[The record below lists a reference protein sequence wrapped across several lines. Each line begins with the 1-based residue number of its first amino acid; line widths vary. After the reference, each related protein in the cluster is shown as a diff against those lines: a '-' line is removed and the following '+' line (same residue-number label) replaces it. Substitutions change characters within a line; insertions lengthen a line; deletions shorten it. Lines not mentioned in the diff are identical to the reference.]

1 MPTLQELIDQQ
12 AALDRQIE
20 ALRRESRTKA
30 IAEVKAILATH
41 ELTMADISAA
51 SAAPRRGPK
60 TGGTPVA
67 AKYRHPESGATW
79 TGRGLKPRW
88 LAAELAAGKKL
99 EDFTV

>member
-20 ALRRESRTKA
+20 VLRRESRVKA
-30 IAEVKAILATH
+30 IAEVKAILAAH
-41 ELTMADISAA
+41 ELTLADISTA
-51 SAAPRRGPK
+51 SSTPRRGPK
-60 TGGTPVA
+60 AGGSPVA
-67 AKYRHPESGATW
+67 AKYRHPQTGATW

-99 EDFTV
+99 EDFNV